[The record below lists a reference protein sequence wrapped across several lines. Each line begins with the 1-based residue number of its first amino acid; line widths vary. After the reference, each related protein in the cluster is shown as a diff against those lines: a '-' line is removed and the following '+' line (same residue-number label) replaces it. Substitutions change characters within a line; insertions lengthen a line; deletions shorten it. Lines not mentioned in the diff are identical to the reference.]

1 MSHTKTAM
9 AGKSGSSPKP
19 PPGWL
24 PAAPWRNRTV
34 AVGLAIAALTA
45 MLGLVS
51 MQTGTISFSFPEVMA
66 AAFGLSDDPRAS
78 MVIHRIRLPRTVTA
92 IGVGLCLGAA
102 GATFQSISRNALG
115 SPDIIGFTTGAAT
128 GAVAQIMLFNAGPV
142 ATAIAAIAGGLIAAA
157 LVYVLS
163 VRGGVSGGYRLVLVG
178 IGIGALL
185 SAVNTVLLSKGNA
198 DLAAQAQMWLS
209 GSLAARSW
217 DHAVPVMLA
226 VVLLLPVLLVQGRSL
241 GLLEMGDDVARALG
255 VRVEASRLTAMAAA
269 VGLTAMATAAVGPI
283 AFVALAAPQLAARL
297 TRSVQVPLGTGALMG
312 AALMVACDL
321 LTQRLPLQAHVPI
334 GLMTGLVGGS
344 YLLWLVT
351 RSKQI

>member
-1 MSHTKTAM
+1 MNA
-9 AGKSGSSPKP
+9 
-19 PPGWL
+19 L
-24 PAAPWRNRTV
+24 RIPAAPRTV
-34 AVGLAIAALTA
+34 VVGIVLLATTAL
-45 MLGLVS
+45 LGVLA
-51 MQTGTISFSFPEVMA
+51 MQTGTISFSFREVMA
-66 AAFGLSDDPRAS
+66 AVFGLSDNPQAG

-128 GAVAQIMLFNAGPV
+128 GAVAQIILFNAGPA
-142 ATAIAAIAGGLIAAA
+142 ATALAAIAGGLLAAA
-157 LVYVLS
+157 VVYALS
-163 VRGGVSGGYRLVLVG
+163 VRGGVSGGYRLILVG
-178 IGIGALL
+178 IGIGAMLG
-185 SAVNTVLLSKGNA
+185 AVNTLLLLKGNE
-198 DLAAQAQMWLS
+198 DLALQAQMWLS
-209 GSLAARSW
+209 GSLAARTW
-217 DHAVPVMLA
+217 EHAVPVAAA

-255 VRVEASRLTAMAAA
+255 VRVEASRLTSMAAA
-269 VGLTAMATAAVGPI
+269 VGLTAVATAAVGPI

-321 LTQRLPLQAHVPI
+321 LTQRLPMTVHVPI
-334 GLMTGLVGGS
+334 GLMTGLVGGC

-351 RSKQI
+351 RSRSI

>member
-1 MSHTKTAM
+1 
-9 AGKSGSSPKP
+9 
-19 PPGWL
+19 
-24 PAAPWRNRTV
+24 
-34 AVGLAIAALTA
+34 
-45 MLGLVS
+45 
-51 MQTGTISFSFPEVMA
+51 MQTGTISFSLPEVMA
-66 AAFGLSDDPRAS
+66 AVFGLSDNPQAG

-128 GAVAQIMLFNAGPV
+128 GAVAQIILFNAGPA
-142 ATAIAAIAGGLIAAA
+142 ATALAAIAGGLLAAA
-157 LVYVLS
+157 VVYGLS
-163 VRGGVSGGYRLVLVG
+163 VRGGVSGGYRLILVG
-178 IGIGALL
+178 IGIGAMLG
-185 SAVNTVLLSKGNA
+185 AVNTLLLLKGNE
-198 DLAAQAQMWLS
+198 DLALQAQMWLS
-209 GSLAARSW
+209 GSLAARTW
-217 DHAVPVMLA
+217 EHAVPVAVA

-255 VRVEASRLTAMAAA
+255 VRVEASRLTSMAAA
-269 VGLTAMATAAVGPI
+269 VGLTAVATAAVGPI

-321 LTQRLPLQAHVPI
+321 LTQRLPISAHVPI
-334 GLMTGLVGGS
+334 GLMTGLVGGC

-351 RSKQI
+351 RSRSI

>member
-1 MSHTKTAM
+1 MNA
-9 AGKSGSSPKP
+9 
-19 PPGWL
+19 L
-24 PAAPWRNRTV
+24 RIPAAPRTV
-34 AVGLAIAALTA
+34 VVGIVLLATTAL
-45 MLGLVS
+45 LGVLA

-66 AAFGLSDDPRAS
+66 AVFGLSDNPQAG

-128 GAVAQIMLFNAGPV
+128 GAVAQIILFNAGPA
-142 ATAIAAIAGGLIAAA
+142 ATALAAIAGGLLAAA
-157 LVYVLS
+157 VVYALS
-163 VRGGVSGGYRLVLVG
+163 VRGGVSGGYRLILVG
-178 IGIGALL
+178 IGIGAMLG
-185 SAVNTVLLSKGNA
+185 AVNTLLLLKGNE
-198 DLAAQAQMWLS
+198 DLALQAQMWLS
-209 GSLAARSW
+209 GSLAARTW
-217 DHAVPVMLA
+217 EHAVPVAAA

-255 VRVEASRLTAMAAA
+255 VRVEASRLTSMAAA
-269 VGLTAMATAAVGPI
+269 VGLTAVATAAVGPI

-321 LTQRLPLQAHVPI
+321 LTQRLPMTVHVPI
-334 GLMTGLVGGS
+334 GLMTGLVGGC

-351 RSKQI
+351 RSRSI

>member
-1 MSHTKTAM
+1 
-9 AGKSGSSPKP
+9 
-19 PPGWL
+19 
-24 PAAPWRNRTV
+24 
-34 AVGLAIAALTA
+34 
-45 MLGLVS
+45 
-51 MQTGTISFSFPEVMA
+51 MQTGTISFSFREVMA
-66 AAFGLSDDPRAS
+66 AVFGLSDNPQAG

-128 GAVAQIMLFNAGPV
+128 GAVAQIILFNAGPA
-142 ATAIAAIAGGLIAAA
+142 ATALAAIAGGLLAAA
-157 LVYVLS
+157 VVYALS
-163 VRGGVSGGYRLVLVG
+163 VRGGVSGGYRLILVG
-178 IGIGALL
+178 IGIGAMLG
-185 SAVNTVLLSKGNA
+185 AVNTLLLLKGNE
-198 DLAAQAQMWLS
+198 DLALQAQMWLS
-209 GSLAARSW
+209 GSLAARTW
-217 DHAVPVMLA
+217 EHAVPVAAA

-255 VRVEASRLTAMAAA
+255 VRVEASRLTSMAAA
-269 VGLTAMATAAVGPI
+269 VGLTAVATAAVGPI

-321 LTQRLPLQAHVPI
+321 LTQRLPMTVHVPI
-334 GLMTGLVGGS
+334 GLMTGLVGGC

-351 RSKQI
+351 RSRSI

>member
-1 MSHTKTAM
+1 MSIT
-9 AGKSGSSPKP
+9 KP
-19 PPGWL
+19 PLRVQMRSL
-24 PAAPWRNRTV
+24 PRNRTV
-34 AVGLAIAALTA
+34 SVGLAIAAATVLLA
-45 MLGLVS
+45 LVA
-51 MQTGTISFSFPEVMA
+51 MQTGTISLSFSEVMA
-66 AAFGLSDDPRAS
+66 AVFGLSDDPKATL
-78 MVIHRIRLPRTVTA
+78 VIQRIRLPRTVTA

-128 GAVAQIMLFNAGPV
+128 GAVAQIILFNAGPV
-142 ATAIAAIAGGLIAAA
+142 ATALAAIAGGLLAAA
-157 LVYVLS
+157 VVYLLS

-178 IGIGALL
+178 IGVGALL
-185 SAVNTVLLSKGNA
+185 AAVNTVLLSKGDE

-209 GSLAARSW
+209 GSLAGRSW
-217 DHAVPVMLA
+217 DHAIPVMLA
-226 VVLLLPVLLVQGRSL
+226 VAFLLPVLLIQGRSL

-255 VRVEASRLTAMAAA
+255 VRVEASRLTSMAAA
-269 VGLTAMATAAVGPI
+269 VGLTAVATAAVGPI

-297 TRSVQVPLGTGALMG
+297 TRSVHVPMGTGALMG
-312 AALMVACDL
+312 AALLVACDL

-334 GLMTGLVGGS
+334 GLMTGLVGGC

>member
-1 MSHTKTAM
+1 MNA
-9 AGKSGSSPKP
+9 
-19 PPGWL
+19 L
-24 PAAPWRNRTV
+24 RIPAAPRTV
-34 AVGLAIAALTA
+34 VVGIVLLATTAL
-45 MLGLVS
+45 LGVLA

-66 AAFGLSDDPRAS
+66 AVFGLSDNPQAG
-78 MVIHRIRLPRTVTA
+78 MVIYRIRLPRTVTA

-128 GAVAQIMLFNAGPV
+128 GAVAQIILFNAGPA
-142 ATAIAAIAGGLIAAA
+142 ATALAAIAGGLLAAA
-157 LVYVLS
+157 VVYALS
-163 VRGGVSGGYRLVLVG
+163 VRGGVSGGYRLILVG
-178 IGIGALL
+178 IGIGAMLG
-185 SAVNTVLLSKGNA
+185 AVNTLLLLKGNE
-198 DLAAQAQMWLS
+198 DLALQAQMWLS
-209 GSLAARSW
+209 GSLAARTW
-217 DHAVPVMLA
+217 EHAVPVAAA

-255 VRVEASRLTAMAAA
+255 VRVEASRLTSMAAA
-269 VGLTAMATAAVGPI
+269 VGLTAVATAAVGPI

-321 LTQRLPLQAHVPI
+321 LTQRLPMTVHVPI
-334 GLMTGLVGGS
+334 GLMTGLVGGG

-351 RSKQI
+351 RSRSI